1 MACVPVACLPNI
13 GLGGPTGQ
21 GWAAEVLGSS
31 FSQRLLGLVSTW
43 WNWPEGEIQRRRRE
57 AHDAGEEVILRP
69 SFLASPWEG
78 WGTSLIWW
86 ANFVGGLPEE
96 EREYV
101 LDLFFDP
108 AKGLGLSVARYCI
121 GGGANLAVDA
131 QFRAPPRSFLCLPG
145 FRAAPDGPYDWAADG
160 RQRACLLGARARGAT
175 RFEACAYS
183 PPWWM
188 TVSGSVAGSTKDCD
202 NLAPGFYDDF
212 ADYMTEVVRHYRD
225 KYDLAFDTL
234 EPFNEPAEGW
244 WVAGGRQEGCN
255 FQAASMDRLIPLV
268 HGHLRA
274 KGLDRTCVAGVD
286 AWLENTPAV
295 FASFGDAAL
304 AAVEQINVHSYYK
317 MDPIRGENMG
327 ESSLRRREVRQ
338 LAQETGKR
346 LWQTEWGPMGFRV
359 VSELDVAL
367 RMALH
372 ITQDVNEMQASAW
385 CYWQG
390 LEQPVPGYWGL
401 LQAEFTYE
409 RPLASSLKVMKQFHV
424 FKQFTR
430 WIRPGDRIVR
440 VPEAFEDYIMA
451 AYDSDRRR
459 LMIVV
464 TNYLTVPLARAIT
477 IEGFSSEEKMA
488 QLSSFRTSELE
499 DHLKVGSGAPV
510 KIPGPLI
517 VDATPQSVTTYI
529 IEGVMTSP

>member
-440 VPEAFEDYIMA
+440 VAEAFEDYIMA

-499 DHLKVGSGAPV
+499 DHLKVGSGAPI
-510 KIPGPLI
+510 KMPGPLI